1 MRLQL
6 KSKSRGES
14 IADQITLNDT
24 SGITTNMKPTNA
36 FWILKASLP
45 Q

>member
-1 MRLQL
+1 MRLDLQ
-6 KSKSRGES
+6 SKSRGS
-14 IADQITLNDT
+14 IADQITLKDT